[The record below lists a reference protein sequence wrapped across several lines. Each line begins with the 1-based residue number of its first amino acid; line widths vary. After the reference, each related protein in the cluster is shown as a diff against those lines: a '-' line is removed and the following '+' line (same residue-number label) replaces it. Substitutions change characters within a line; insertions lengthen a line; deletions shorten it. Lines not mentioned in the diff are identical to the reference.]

1 MISTVFRALLFLL
14 CLSLPSLGSTQ
25 TRATGDGFDLTAND
39 AIRFD
44 ADAAGYEASGDVQLV
59 VGPWVV
65 LADQVTAR
73 LDPSQTR
80 VTTLGARGKVFIQQ
94 DGFRARAAA
103 ADLDLSTQGLR
114 LSGAPV
120 NLQLGEDRLI
130 TDGAVVFA
138 VEQGTVTIED
148 AFVLQLDGTSFSG
161 GRAQAQVMGD
171 RVQTVSVVGGVQLE
185 GPSVKLA
192 ADRLALDRESG
203 SLRLE
208 GGVVVQSGG
217 VLLSGA
223 AAVYDLATGT
233 VALSNDD
240 AQRVTGVLSFQ

>member
-1 MISTVFRALLFLL
+1 
-14 CLSLPSLGSTQ
+14 
-25 TRATGDGFDLTAND
+25 
-39 AIRFD
+39 
-44 ADAAGYEASGDVQLV
+44 
-59 VGPWVV
+59 
-65 LADQVTAR
+65 
-73 LDPSQTR
+73 
-80 VTTLGARGKVFIQQ
+80 
-94 DGFRARAAA
+94 
-103 ADLDLSTQGLR
+103 
-114 LSGAPV
+114 
-120 NLQLGEDRLI
+120 
-130 TDGAVVFA
+130 VVFA